1 MASTVFLTLGL
12 RTVMIARPA
21 TYEDLRAQIRTQFPE
36 VSAVYSVA
44 VVFQPANVNGGLL
57 QNWVEVD
64 ASAYGA
70 VHDGAELF
78 VNVVHPLT
86 KEYILPLPDRPIPNH
101 RRRKQ
106 VRRTDGDGRRFREE
120 AGDHDATTQGDQV
133 SKFRPRG
140 ASSGP
145 RGVSHTFFNSSLS
158 LELEQLGG
166 DAFGNGWGGASGRFR
181 RSTKLVPNLKDCKEA
196 VGRSVGESNFYA
208 DDEEEQTAD
217 FELGLQQPQ
226 YQDQDQPPQATEAGW
241 YAGGEYAPG
250 TENPGETEAQHLAGG
265 LEENEDEGKTTTR
278 FHSEGANRNWFAA
291 PHSSE
296 DPFVDSPRSRRGHLI
311 PTSPQWGETRRV
323 GQQWGVYR
331 TPSPKD
337 WGPYHVER
345 HKVPVYIRG
354 RAFSPVDS
362 GSETWGAN
370 PRGWNA
376 QSSEMSVADQESSR
390 IVAGQGDHPEA
401 GHLTN
406 GTQANGGHTNGAH
419 TNGELVNGEL
429 TNGYPAARSEVS
441 HNPQPQAHHRGASP
455 WSPPRGWSNGYHRP
469 QYPRIQGCHSYG
481 QPNYKAPGG
490 SRPRPDPAEVTYG
503 SPRPRTQGSHTGWT
517 TIGRKKKTWTDHALQ
532 EQSDPE
538 GEPGPNANDQAWYG
552 TPPLPNNS
560 YRTTGYGGASK
571 HTGFMR
577 HDTNN
582 YQQKQRRGPE
592 TWGSDFWGG
601 PPPKRA
607 QRGALAHGDTP
618 ASKHWQ

>member
-1 MASTVFLTLGL
+1 MASNIFLTLGE
-12 RTVMIARPA
+12 RTIMIARPA
-21 TYEDLRAQIRTQFPE
+21 TYEDLLARIRTQFPR
-36 VSAVYSVA
+36 VSSVYSLA
-44 VVFQPANVNGGLL
+44 VVFQPANVNGGLP

-86 KEYILPLPDRPIPNH
+86 KEYILPLPDRPVPNH
-101 RRRKQ
+101 RLRKQ
-106 VRRTDGDGRRFREE
+106 VRRTDGRGNRVGVEDT
-120 AGDHDATTQGDQV
+120 DLDTTTQGDQV
-133 SKFRPRG
+133 SKFRPRE

-145 RGVSHTFFNSSLS
+145 RGVSHTFFNSSIS
-158 LELEQLGG
+158 LELERLGG

-208 DDEEEQTAD
+208 DDDEEQTAD
-217 FELGLQQPQ
+217 FKLELQQPQ
-226 YQDQDQPPQATEAGW
+226 DQDQGQPPQATEAGW
-241 YAGGEYAPG
+241 YAGGEYALG

-265 LEENEDEGKTTTR
+265 LEENENEGKTTTR
-278 FHSEGANRNWFAA
+278 FHSDDSNRNWFAA

-296 DPFVDSPRSRRGHLI
+296 DPFVASPRSRRGHLI
-311 PTSPQWGETRRV
+311 PTSPQWGETGRV
-323 GQQWGVYR
+323 GQHWGGYR
-331 TPSPKD
+331 TPSPKG
-337 WGPYHVER
+337 WGPYHGER
-345 HKVPVYIRG
+345 RKVPDYVQG
-354 RAFSPVDS
+354 RAFTPVDA
-362 GSETWGAN
+362 GAETCGAN
-370 PRGWNA
+370 PGGWNL
-376 QSSEMSVADQESSR
+376 QSSEMRVADQEYSR

-419 TNGELVNGEL
+419 TNGVL
-429 TNGYPAARSEVS
+429 TNGHPAARSEVS
-441 HNPQPQAHHRGASP
+441 HNSQPQAHHRGSSP

-469 QYPRIQGCHSYG
+469 QYPRIQGYHSYG
-481 QPNYKAPGG
+481 QPNYKALGG

-517 TIGRKKKTWTDHALQ
+517 TIGRKKNTWTDNVVQ

-538 GEPGPNANDQAWYG
+538 GPSANNQAWYG
-552 TPPLPNNS
+552 TPRPPINS

-571 HTGFMR
+571 HTGYMR

-582 YQQKQRRGPE
+582 HQQKQRRGPE